1 MSSEQAWNHPYLKEQ
16 VQKLTLSG
24 TKLNGGKQAHS
35 SILFAAAPSIGVD
48 MDIEMDGV

>member
-1 MSSEQAWNHPYLKEQ
+1 MGQTEGSRTGLEKNFR
-16 VQKLTLSG
+16 
-24 TKLNGGKQAHS
+24 KLNGGKQAHS